1 MRKVNG
7 RPLPNNP
14 KQAYML
20 GKLHGTQDTMGNVA
34 MVLLDK
40 CGWHIKEQTADAHD
54 TMSISYLYECIVA
67 LAEEINAGRIKRK
80 DIADAS
86 NEGVTTFVEKDAKP
100 YGYHLGLLRME

>member
-1 MRKVNG
+1 MKVNG

-40 CGWHIKEQTADAHD
+40 CGWHIKEQTADARD

-67 LAEEINAGRIKRK
+67 LAEEINART
-80 DIADAS
+80 S
-86 NEGVTTFVEKDAKP
+86 NRCSQRSIMWC
-100 YGYHLGLLRME
+100 LGIRGHQWDFMK